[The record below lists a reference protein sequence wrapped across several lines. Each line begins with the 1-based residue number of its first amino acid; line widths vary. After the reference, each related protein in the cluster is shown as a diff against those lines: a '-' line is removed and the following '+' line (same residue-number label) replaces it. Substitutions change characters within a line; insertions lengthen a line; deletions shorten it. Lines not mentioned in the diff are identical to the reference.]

1 MILAVVA
8 NLVLAI
14 AASVVEDLVLAVTIT
29 SVAVTGL
36 FGVLLTRLKIE
47 NLFEVT
53 IELSEAFLVFLVEKH
68 TLDVPVLVQPM
79 VQLGE

>member
-1 MILAVVA
+1 VILAIVA